1 MGPFQQPYRIV
12 LFVLKVTRTF
22 DSVKNEM
29 LWCDLSTEV
38 FSSTLAWFH
47 LALIF
52 ESVLSFFTAKT
63 TYLLDAFG

>member
-1 MGPFQQPYRIV
+1 MV
-12 LFVLKVTRTF
+12 LFVLKVSRTF

-52 ESVLSFFTAKT
+52 ESGLPSFTAET
-63 TYLLDAFG
+63 TYSLDAFR